1 MYLKKGRE
9 IENCFTYLVTAWI
22 RNHRFSRVYFSNYLQ
37 RLPDRNIKRQIK
49 PKTLLLCEGQKRKQ
63 YRTQETTR
71 SNWWAS
77 SMRGENSEG
86 DEIDKTNKESFAF
99 SVFSV
104 STSFPQG
111 HYAGDSSSN
120 KTYIVTW
127 SNFQLSFEIDLAFGC
142 DQSKI
147 SHHLFNRSDANQN
160 Q

>member
-1 MYLKKGRE
+1 M
-9 IENCFTYLVTAWI
+9 
-22 RNHRFSRVYFSNYLQ
+22 FSRVYFSNFLH

-49 PKTLLLCEGQKRKQ
+49 PKALLLCEGQKRKQ

-77 SMRGENSEG
+77 SMRGENSDG

-120 KTYIVTW
+120 KTYTVT
-127 SNFQLSFEIDLAFGC
+127 
-142 DQSKI
+142 
-147 SHHLFNRSDANQN
+147 
-160 Q
+160 